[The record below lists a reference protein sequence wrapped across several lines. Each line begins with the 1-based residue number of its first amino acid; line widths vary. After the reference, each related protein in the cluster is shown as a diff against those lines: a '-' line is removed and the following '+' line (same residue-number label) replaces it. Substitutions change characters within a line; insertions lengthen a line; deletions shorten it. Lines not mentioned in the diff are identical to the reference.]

1 MLNKEM
7 QALISLLDDP
17 DAKIFDDVRDKI
29 ISYGDEVIPHLEC
42 AWENSFDHLL
52 QNRIEDII
60 HHLHFENVKIQLEN
74 WKNSEKDL
82 IEGAIIIAKYQY
94 PDLEENNIKDT
105 IKQITQDVWLELN
118 ENLTALEKIK
128 VLNRIIFDVHEFY
141 GNTKNIN
148 SPKNSYINN
157 VIESKK
163 GNPITLGIVY
173 LAICNKLNIPM
184 YGVDVPAHF
193 ILAYAEEPQNVL
205 FYLNVFNK
213 GTVFG
218 QNDIDKF
225 LEQLKIEPKQ
235 EHYTPCSNLT
245 TIKRLIQHLIYT
257 YDNLGYIE
265 KKEELEDLF
274 NLLNKT
280 SFKNC

>member
-1 MLNKEM
+1 MLIKEI

-17 DAKIFDDVRDKI
+17 DTSIFDDVSRKI
-29 ISYGDEVIPHLEC
+29 ISYGNDAIPFLEN
-42 AWENSFDHLL
+42 AWENSFDHLV

-60 HHLHFENVKIQLEN
+60 HHLQFQNIKLELIN
-74 WKNSEKDL
+74 WKNSEQDL
-82 IEGAIIIAKYQY
+82 IDGAIIIAKYQY
-94 PDLEENNIKDT
+94 PDLEGDKIIAS

-118 ENLTALEKIK
+118 DNLTALEKIK
-128 VLNRIIFDVHEFY
+128 VLNRIVFDVHGFY

-157 VIESKK
+157 VIERKK

-173 LAICNKLNIPM
+173 LAICKKLNIPM

-193 ILAYAEEPQNVL
+193 ILSYSEDEKNAL

-218 QNDIDKF
+218 QHDIDKF
-225 LEQLKIEPKQ
+225 LDQLKVEPKD
-235 EHYTPCSNLT
+235 EYYTACSNLT
-245 TIKRLIQHLIYT
+245 IIKRLVQHLIYT
-257 YDNLGYIE
+257 YDSLGYIE
-265 KKEELEDLF
+265 KKEELEELYQ
-274 NLLNKT
+274 LL
-280 SFKNC
+280 S